1 MTKKEELGKLT
12 IIGSSQEV
20 ARALSLLL
28 SIPELLAKGESEARL
43 LIQDLIDKHKIKAT
57 IMFDG
62 NTVWSKD
69 RIIRNLKQIIEAGTL
84 YNGKKPAYIP
94 IGSMLRMPVVGD
106 CVLSTYFYS
115 FLNLKCGSI
124 AHYNKQGWVTEY
136 PTVDDL
142 REFFQKNEYGKRVLH
157 DVGYRFTDAKRIVED
172 IEKLLNIND
181 LEYERENPT
190 TQPARQNLTTRKR
203 SFKQII
209 R

>member
-1 MTKKEELGKLT
+1 MKREELGK
-12 IIGSSQEV
+12 ISIYGSSQEV
-20 ARALSLLL
+20 ENTLSLLL
-28 SIPELLAKGESEARL
+28 TIPELLVKRECEARL

-84 YNGKKPAYIP
+84 YNGKKPSYIP

-106 CVLSTYFYS
+106 CILSDYFYS
-115 FLNLKCGSI
+115 FLNLDCGSI
-124 AHYNKQGWVTEY
+124 AHFNKQGWVTEY

-142 REFFQKNEYGKRVLH
+142 REFFKKNEYGQRVLLH
-157 DVGYRFTDAKRIVED
+157 LPLRFSDAKRIVEE

-181 LEYERENPT
+181 VEYEREGPVEQYLRT
-190 TQPARQNLTTRKR
+190 HQKVPA
-203 SFKQII
+203 
-209 R
+209 

>member
-1 MTKKEELGKLT
+1 MTKREELGKIT

-20 ARALSLLL
+20 ASAFSLLL
-28 SIPELLAKGESEARL
+28 TIPELLVKNECEARL
-43 LIQDLIDKHKIKAT
+43 LIQDLIDKHRIKAT

-94 IGSMLRMPVVGD
+94 IGSMLRMHCVGE
-106 CVLSTYFYS
+106 CILSDYFYS
-115 FLNLKCGSI
+115 FLNLYCGSI

-136 PTVDDL
+136 PTLEDL
-142 REFFQKNEYGKRVLH
+142 RAFFQKNEYGKRVLH
-157 DVGYRFTDAKRIVED
+157 DIPGRFTDAKRIVEE

-181 LEYERENPT
+181 VEYEREDPVEQFLRT
-190 TQPARQNLTTRKR
+190 HQKVPA
-203 SFKQII
+203 
-209 R
+209 

>member
-1 MTKKEELGKLT
+1 MKREELGK
-12 IIGSSQEV
+12 ISIYGSSQEV
-20 ARALSLLL
+20 ERTLSLLL
-28 SIPELLAKGESEARL
+28 TIPELLVKRECEARL

-84 YNGKKPAYIP
+84 YNGKKPSYIP

-106 CVLSTYFYS
+106 CILSDYFYS
-115 FLNLKCGSI
+115 FLNLDCGSI
-124 AHYNKQGWVTEY
+124 AHFNKQGWVTEY

-142 REFFQKNEYGKRVLH
+142 REFFKKNEYGHRVLH
-157 DVGYRFTDAKRIVED
+157 NVRHSDAKLIVEE

-181 LEYERENPT
+181 VEYEREGPVEQYLRT
-190 TQPARQNLTTRKR
+190 HQKVPA
-203 SFKQII
+203 SA
-209 R
+209 